1 MADQKSCRFAHSN
14 QLFSQARKLR
24 KYKERRLN
32 GYHGGPNM
40 GENLADVLD
49 AIEDVDTEADN
60 AAPDADDDSSFMD
73 PEQAVITKV
82 KR

>member
-1 MADQKSCRFAHSN
+1 
-14 QLFSQARKLR
+14 
-24 KYKERRLN
+24 LN

-40 GENLADVLD
+40 GENLAGVLD
-49 AIEDVDTEADN
+49 SIEDEDTEVDN
-60 AAPDADDDSSFMD
+60 AALDAEDDSSFMD

>member
-1 MADQKSCRFAHSN
+1 M
-14 QLFSQARKLR
+14 
-24 KYKERRLN
+24 N

-49 AIEDVDTEADN
+49 SIDEVDTEVDN
-60 AAPDADDDSSFMD
+60 ASLDAEEDASFMD

>member
-1 MADQKSCRFAHSN
+1 
-14 QLFSQARKLR
+14 
-24 KYKERRLN
+24 
-32 GYHGGPNM
+32 M

-49 AIEDVDTEADN
+49 SIDEVDTEVDN
-60 AAPDADDDSSFMD
+60 ASLDAKEDASFMD

>member
-1 MADQKSCRFAHSN
+1 VSLLPGQSK
-14 QLFSQARKLR
+14 ARKLR

-40 GENLADVLD
+40 GENLAQVLD
-49 AIEDVDTEADN
+49 SIDEVDTEVDN
-60 AAPDADDDSSFMD
+60 TEEDASFMD